1 MNNLL
6 LLRICLLEENARHEQ
21 FSQTISHYTFKA
33 NGEPTI
39 GLCRKGRMRCPR
51 IGAIGG
57 EEPTIIST
65 TQLGTSDRKQFDD
78 GACVDLCQAN
88 LTGSIIG
95 NI

>member
-1 MNNLL
+1 
-6 LLRICLLEENARHEQ
+6 
-21 FSQTISHYTFKA
+21 
-33 NGEPTI
+33 
-39 GLCRKGRMRCPR
+39 MRCPR

-57 EEPTIIST
+57 EEPTIICT
-65 TQLGTSDRKQFDD
+65 TQFGTSDRKQVDD